1 MRLSVVSIKRAIKEM
16 SDNST
21 MQQSSEE
28 PKLTLLSS
36 DGVEFSISLH
46 HLAPCRLIQDATEEE
61 NEDNYNAE
69 NYDPTSSKPNPIPI
83 LNVTSDSLSNVVTF
97 LTHYSVEP
105 ICIEKPFLGET
116 LEDIV
121 KQEWYLHFIQNL
133 SQENLFKLA
142 NAANYMDIAPLYD
155 LCMLQVSILFMDKTP
170 DEIRSMLGMRTL
182 TPEEEL
188 RAREEFPW
196 LFVQE

>member
-1 MRLSVVSIKRAIKEM
+1 M
-16 SDNST
+16 SDSST
-21 MQQSSEE
+21 MQSSEE

-36 DGVEFSISLH
+36 DGVEFSLSHH
-46 HLAPCRLIQDATEEE
+46 HLAPCRLIQDAMEEE
-61 NEDNYNAE
+61 NDDDNE

-83 LNVTSDSLSNVVTF
+83 LNVTADSLSNVVTF

-105 ICIEKPFLGET
+105 ICIEKPFQGET

-121 KQEWYLHFIQNL
+121 KQERYRHFIQNL

-170 DEIRSMLGMRTL
+170 DEIRSMLGLPTL